1 VSEDRSDEVART
13 GAIGGLVTVERVDP
27 PASADEKTMLSA
39 FLDYHRDT
47 LRWKCDGL
55 TPEQL
60 IRQASPPSTLRLL
73 GLVRHL
79 TEVEE
84 GWFTHHFA
92 GGPPAPA
99 YSTDDDPD
107 GDLNVT
113 SADEESVAAA
123 WALYDEAVERSR
135 ALITASDL
143 DTMAAGTTK
152 RGEQYSLRW
161 IMLHMIEEYAR
172 HNGHA
177 DLLREAID
185 GATGE

>member
-13 GAIGGLVTVERVDP
+13 GAIGGYVGMERVDP
-27 PASADEKTMLSA
+27 PSSADEKTMLTA

-55 TPEQL
+55 APEQL
-60 IRQASPPSTLRLL
+60 VRQASPPSTLRLL

-79 TEVEE
+79 TEVEAS
-84 GWFTHHFA
+84 WLTHHFA
-92 GGPPAPA
+92 GGTFVRA
-99 YSTDDDPD
+99 YSSAEDPD

-113 SADEESVAAA
+113 SADEESVVAA
-123 WALYDEAVERSR
+123 WARYDQEVERSR
-135 ALITASDL
+135 AVVAAGDL
-143 DTMAAGTTK
+143 DAMAAGTT
-152 RGEQYSLRW
+152 RHGEQRTLRW
-161 IMLHMIEEYAR
+161 ILLHLIEEYAR

-185 GATGE
+185 GETGE